1 MKKLLII
8 FSFLV
13 CNNISSQNHTTHEV
27 KLGETI
33 EEIAKTYMVTP
44 FDIYALNP
52 DIDSKLKPKTQ
63 LIIPVSKLLDVPVE
77 VKKEKIDGYIFHK
90 VKRKETLFSIAKK
103 YGLSVDD
110 LKKYNVYLYSENL
123 RKGDKLQIPK
133 FTTVKTLSKLVNTI
147 KKYEVLPKEGKW
159 RIAYKFGISVSELEG
174 LNPHKLDSLQ
184 VGQEI
189 NVPNIGAN
197 KERIIEDNYDYYTV
211 LAKEGF
217 YRLKIK
223 LGLDKNQIIVLNPEL
238 KGTNLREGMILKVPR
253 NILYKHGLS
262 NTNYTALADKI
273 VNLKEK
279 RMAVMIP
286 FQLNRIDFD
295 SIHIVKKQIQNDR
308 LLNISIDFYS
318 GVLMALDSLKQLG
331 LTTNVDVYDTEARLS
346 KISEII
352 NKNDFSKYDAVIGP
366 FISNNFERAATLLKR
381 DNVPIV
387 SPLTIPKN
395 LYENV
400 FQTIPSDTYLINKMV
415 NFIKQ
420 DTSKYT
426 MIVIADDGHRA
437 TSNSIKSQFSQANQI
452 FSRKNEEGKES
463 FYILKEDIEELL
475 PEGKSYVFLE
485 TANEGFV
492 SNVSSMLN
500 GFNGI
505 NIVKAESEEEEDEEI
520 EREIIMVTSNRNSR
534 AYEGGNVSN
543 FDLSNLQFHYASY
556 NMKYNLENSKTFV
569 NNYERIY
576 GGLPSKYAIRG
587 YDLTMDVLLRLA
599 SAKNLYEAT
608 NDAIETRYIENKF
621 RYSKK
626 LFGGYYNDAAFIAKY
641 EDLNIIEIRQ

>member
-1 MKKLLII
+1 
-8 FSFLV
+8 
-13 CNNISSQNHTTHEV
+13 
-27 KLGETI
+27 
-33 EEIAKTYMVTP
+33 
-44 FDIYALNP
+44 
-52 DIDSKLKPKTQ
+52 
-63 LIIPVSKLLDVPVE
+63 
-77 VKKEKIDGYIFHK
+77 
-90 VKRKETLFSIAKK
+90 
-103 YGLSVDD
+103 
-110 LKKYNVYLYSENL
+110 
-123 RKGDKLQIPK
+123 
-133 FTTVKTLSKLVNTI
+133 
-147 KKYEVLPKEGKW
+147 
-159 RIAYKFGISVSELEG
+159 
-174 LNPHKLDSLQ
+174 
-184 VGQEI
+184 
-189 NVPNIGAN
+189 
-197 KERIIEDNYDYYTV
+197 
-211 LAKEGF
+211 
-217 YRLKIK
+217 
-223 LGLDKNQIIVLNPEL
+223 
-238 KGTNLREGMILKVPR
+238 
-253 NILYKHGLS
+253 
-262 NTNYTALADKI
+262 
-273 VNLKEK
+273 
-279 RMAVMIP
+279 
-286 FQLNRIDFD
+286 
-295 SIHIVKKQIQNDR
+295 
-308 LLNISIDFYS
+308 
-318 GVLMALDSLKQLG
+318 
-331 LTTNVDVYDTEARLS
+331 
-346 KISEII
+346 
-352 NKNDFSKYDAVIGP
+352 
-366 FISNNFERAATLLKR
+366 
-381 DNVPIV
+381 V

-400 FQTIPSDTYLINKMV
+400 FQTIPSDTYLISKMV

-420 DTSKYT
+420 DTSKYA
-426 MIVIADDGHRA
+426 MIVIADDGHRV
-437 TSNSIKSQFSQANQI
+437 TSNIIKSQFSQANQI

-556 NMKYNLENSKTFV
+556 NMKYNLEDSNTFV

-608 NDAIETRYIENKF
+608 NDTIETRYIENKF